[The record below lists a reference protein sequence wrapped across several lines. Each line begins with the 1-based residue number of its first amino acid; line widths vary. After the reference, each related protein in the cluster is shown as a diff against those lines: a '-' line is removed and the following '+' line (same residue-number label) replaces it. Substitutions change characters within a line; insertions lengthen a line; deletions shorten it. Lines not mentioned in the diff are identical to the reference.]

1 MEKKIVQLLKTYSLD
16 DCEIADMLE
25 IAPMLEYVSYEDF
38 MKNCL
43 LLVQYGFP
51 KSDLDVLFMLNPNIF
66 AMSQRD
72 LENKLKKLEKSGE
85 NIEETLKR
93 SEII

>member
-38 MKNCL
+38 VGSCR
-43 LLVQYGFP
+43 LLVEYGYP

-72 LENKLKKLEKSGE
+72 LECELKKLEKSCG
-85 NIEETLKR
+85 NIEEALK
-93 SEII
+93 SLK